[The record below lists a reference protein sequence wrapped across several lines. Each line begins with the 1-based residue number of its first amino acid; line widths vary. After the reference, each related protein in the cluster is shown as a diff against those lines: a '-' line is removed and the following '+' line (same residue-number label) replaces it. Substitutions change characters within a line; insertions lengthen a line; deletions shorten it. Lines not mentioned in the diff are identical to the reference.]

1 MESMNTNTCE
11 IVQDLLPLYQ
21 DGVCSPASRALID
34 GHITTCPDCAAML
47 DSLRAPDAA
56 GDVLRQETDGIIER
70 QKKVFRRKSATAG
83 IVTASILAVPVLIC
97 LIVNLAVGHGLSWFF
112 IVLSALL
119 LTASVTVLPMLLPR
133 DRGLWT
139 AAGFTASLLLL
150 LGVCCLYT
158 HGKWFFIAAS
168 GVLLGLSVCFL
179 PFVLRSHV
187 FREPPLTFIGKNK
200 ALIWMTAWTLFLV
213 LLRLFCGLRTHS
225 AGYTRTA
232 FAVAVPLLMYAW
244 AMFAAIRYLPGACL
258 KTGVS
263 LLLTGLMIFFADAL
277 ISCLL
282 GYAVILPELRLS
294 EWGPYTV
301 DGNVKWLALLSLGS
315 AGLICTVIG
324 VIRAAR
330 HTGK

>member
-1 MESMNTNTCE
+1 MEINNTCE
-11 IVQDLLPLYQ
+11 IVQDLLPLYA
-21 DGVCSPASRALID
+21 DGVCSPASRTLID

-56 GDVLRQETDGIIER
+56 ENALRQETDGIMER
-70 QKKVFRRKSATAG
+70 QEKFFKRKSTTAG

-119 LTASVTVLPMLLPR
+119 LTASLTVLPLMLPR

-139 AAGFTASLLLL
+139 AVGFTASLLLL

-158 HGKWFFIAAS
+158 RGKWFFIAAS
-168 GVLLGLSVCFL
+168 GVLLGLSVCLL
-179 PFVLRSHV
+179 PFVLCSRV

-200 ALIWMTAWTLFLV
+200 ALVWMTAWTLFLV
-213 LLRLFCGLRTHS
+213 LLLVACGVRS
-225 AGYTRTA
+225 DNPFYARDA
-232 FAVAVPLLMYAW
+232 FAITALLLLFAW

-263 LLLTGLMIFFADAL
+263 LLLSGLIVFFADAV
-277 ISCLL
+277 INRLL
-282 GYAVILPELRLS
+282 GYAFLLPALRLS

-301 DGNVKWLALLSLGS
+301 DGNVKWLALLSLGG

-324 VIRAAR
+324 AIRAAR

>member
-1 MESMNTNTCE
+1 MELMDKNTCE

-21 DGVCSPASRALID
+21 DGVCSSASRTLID
-34 GHITTCPDCAAML
+34 GHITACPDCAAML

-139 AAGFTASLLLL
+139 AVGFTASLLVL

-158 HGKWFFIAAS
+158 GGKWFFIAAF
-168 GVLLGLSVCFL
+168 GTVLGLSVCFL

-187 FREPPLTFIGKNK
+187 FREPPLTFVGRNK
-200 ALIWMTAWTLFLV
+200 ALVWMAVWTFFLI
-213 LLRLFCGLRTHS
+213 LLLAACGVRSDNPFYAHD
-225 AGYTRTA
+225 AFAITA
-232 FAVAVPLLMYAW
+232 FLLLYTW

-263 LLLTGLMIFFADAL
+263 LLLSGLMVFFAEPL
-277 ISCLL
+277 ISRLL

-294 EWGPYTV
+294 EWGPYTA
-301 DGNVKWLALLSLGS
+301 DGNIKWLVLLSLGG

-324 VIRAAR
+324 AIRAAR